1 MSLNE
6 SLLSQFEELKLL
18 VETLQ
23 TDVVKNAQG
32 NKSAG
37 IRARKGLRLL
47 KKETAELVKLTVEL
61 DKQRKKEK

>member
-37 IRARKGLRLL
+37 IRARKGLREA
-47 KKETAELVKLTVEL
+47 KKLASTIVKTSLES
-61 DKQRKKEK
+61 DKN

>member
-37 IRARKGLRLL
+37 IRARKGLREA
-47 KKETAELVKLTVEL
+47 KKLASTIVKTSLET
-61 DKQRKKEK
+61 DKS

>member
-6 SLLSQFEELKLL
+6 NLLSQFEELKVL

-37 IRARKGLRLL
+37 VRARKGLREA
-47 KKETAELVKLTVEL
+47 KKIASAIVKSSLEA
-61 DKQRKKEK
+61 DKG

>member
-6 SLLSQFEELKLL
+6 NLLSQFEEFKLL

-37 IRARKGLRLL
+37 IRARKGLREA
-47 KKETAELVKLTVEL
+47 KKLASVLVKTSLES
-61 DKQRKKEK
+61 DKS